1 MRHINPPYS
10 ISIHAIIHNS
20 HRTSI
25 NCPMTDKDK
34 LVWAMFCDII
44 CIYVPSFCQKLLTFL
59 YAGNQLNDLSG
70 HWIGWSCC
78 FNFVNVETS
87 CLIGGI
93 TCLTPY
99 SSCQAS
105 WIFPGYIKENILG
118 ISWEP
123 MKKSIWE
130 DYDISWYV
138 PRDFLVNQRTFI
150 SKKFI
155 SWVLPWGET
164 KYSW

>member
-1 MRHINPPYS
+1 
-10 ISIHAIIHNS
+10 
-20 HRTSI
+20 
-25 NCPMTDKDK
+25 MTDKDK
-34 LVWAMFCDII
+34 LVWVMFCDSI

-70 HWIGWSCC
+70 HWISWSCC
-78 FNFVNVETS
+78 FNFLNVESS

-105 WIFPGYIKENILG
+105 WIFPGYIREI

-138 PRDFLVNQRTFI
+138 PRDFLVNQRTYWMNLLNLRFI
-150 SKKFI
+150 LANTTNI
-155 SWVLPWGET
+155 SWVLPWGGN
-164 KYSW
+164 